1 MKYFITLA
9 ILFIHCTS
17 TSAKSLSTKSVSG
30 TLYSN
35 VDVYL
40 ADGTIVNGGVEY
52 PIYIYQEKIVVF
64 HGKRKKFKFDKNEVV
79 KLVFKV
85 AKREMVFVKL
95 KHNFKKL
102 FEGKDDE
109 IFVHEMFIG
118 NKCIYN
124 GYNIGYETKRGKS
137 VLVNDTNLWF
147 CKDAEEQI
155 ISLLYADTND
165 DDTEFMYGQ
174 NAEKYFKTKEIIG
187 YIADSKYEKL
197 IEYIKIFNPNKL

>member
-1 MKYFITLA
+1 MKYFITLVL
-9 ILFIHCTS
+9 LFINYTA
-17 TSAKSLSTKSVSG
+17 TSAKSLSSKNVNG

-40 ADGTIVNGGVEY
+40 VDGSIVNGGVEY
-52 PIYIYQEKIVVF
+52 PIYIYQEKIEVF
-64 HGKRKKFKFDKNEVV
+64 HGKRKKFKFNKNEVV

-95 KHNFKKL
+95 KHNFKKI

-124 GYNIGYETKRGKS
+124 GYNTGYNTKRGKS
-137 VLVNDTNLWF
+137 KLVNDTNLWF
-147 CKDAEEQI
+147 CKDAEEQTI
-155 ISLLYADTND
+155 CLLYADTKD
-165 DDTEFMYGQ
+165 DETEFIYGQ
-174 NAEKYFKTKEIIG
+174 NAEKYFTTKEIIG
-187 YIADSKYEKL
+187 YIADSEYEKL
-197 IEYIKIFNPNKL
+197 IEYIKKFNPN